1 MGLPV
6 PCKEERKP
14 LRVLRQQETLCSPAQ
29 AVSPQFIPVVGT
41 QEPLFLQGSDD
52 GLFVTAAA
60 GEAQEQGDG
69 EFAAYSGQFE
79 QMAADG
85 AFPREVVFVVQKITS
100 LWPAR
105 SRHFPGFLPW

>member
-6 PCKEERKP
+6 PGKEERKP
-14 LRVLRQQETLCSPAQ
+14 LRVLRQQETFCPPAQ
-29 AVSPQFIPVVGT
+29 AVSAQFVPVVGT
-41 QEPLFLQGSDD
+41 EETVFFQGSND
-52 GLFVTAAA
+52 GLFVTGAA
-60 GEAQEQGDG
+60 GNAQEQGEG
-69 EFAAYSGQFE
+69 EFAAYGGQFE